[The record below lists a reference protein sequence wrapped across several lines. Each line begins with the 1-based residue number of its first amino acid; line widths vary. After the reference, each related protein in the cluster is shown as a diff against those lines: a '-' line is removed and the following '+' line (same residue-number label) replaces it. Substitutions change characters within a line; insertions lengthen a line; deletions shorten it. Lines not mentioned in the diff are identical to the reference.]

1 MSTDYREDN
10 HLTSTSSRNNMSRSI
25 SRTFSNRSIPRN
37 APIEPGHSMATGM
50 QMVSHQVEEDRHRD
64 EAGVKDNDDEYGHLF
79 VMKRLRRDMP
89 LPGRWTLFVML

>member
-1 MSTDYREDN
+1 
-10 HLTSTSSRNNMSRSI
+10 
-25 SRTFSNRSIPRN
+25 
-37 APIEPGHSMATGM
+37 MATGM